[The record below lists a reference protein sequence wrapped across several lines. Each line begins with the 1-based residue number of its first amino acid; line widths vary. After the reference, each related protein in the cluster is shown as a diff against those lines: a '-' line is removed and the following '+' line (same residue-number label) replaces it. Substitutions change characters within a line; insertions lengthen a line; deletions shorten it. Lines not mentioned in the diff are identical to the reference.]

1 MLPYGRIGRNGSEPG
16 MPLKLTLLHW
26 KLGCKAKR
34 GHRSEDADRNR
45 HRRVLSRN
53 ALHRGRGESRV
64 LEICTHGSTRT
75 PGNPRSYSTCQKRI
89 LDLICIRKKRL
100 YVNCSDT
107 LLMLMRLYAD
117 EEKREFG

>member
-1 MLPYGRIGRNGSEPG
+1 

-75 PGNPRSYSTCQKRI
+75 PG
-89 LDLICIRKKRL
+89 
-100 YVNCSDT
+100 
-107 LLMLMRLYAD
+107 
-117 EEKREFG
+117 